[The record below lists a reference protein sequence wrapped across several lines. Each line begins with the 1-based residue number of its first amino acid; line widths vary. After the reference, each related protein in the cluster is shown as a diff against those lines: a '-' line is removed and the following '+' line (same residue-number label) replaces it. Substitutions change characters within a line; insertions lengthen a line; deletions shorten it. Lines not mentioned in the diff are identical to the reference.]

1 MPRLSLI
8 QIRKGQSSEWSFE
21 NPILASGEPGFSID
35 DNILKIGNGSDAWTL
50 LDPIGSGTSI
60 IPQPY
65 KNYITV
71 TSNYSISG
79 DDDVIFADTASNNI
93 TISLPN
99 ASGIGGKQISIK
111 KLTGNNSLIVDTSEE
126 SQSID
131 LQQQISIFYNFES
144 INFISNNH
152 NWFIL

>member
-1 MPRLSLI
+1 MSRLSLI
-8 QIRKGQSSEWSFE
+8 QIRKGQSSEWSLE

-50 LDPIGSGTSI
+50 LNPIGSGTSI
-60 IPQPY
+60 ISQPY

-71 TSNYSISG
+71 TSDYFISG
-79 DDDVIFADTASNNI
+79 DDDLIFADTVSNSV

-99 ASGIGGKQISIK
+99 ASGIGGKQITVK
-111 KLTGNNSLIVDTSEE
+111 KLTGNNALIIDTSEE

-131 LQQQISIFYNFES
+131 SQRQISISYNFES